1 MSTVRIER
9 NGPVAE
15 IVLNRPEKLNAFNT
29 ALFADY
35 AAALDALAGD
45 DEVSVVIVR
54 GEGRAFSVGWD
65 VGKKRSAAGIEGST
79 GYRNRVAH
87 EDWLRLRPQVATFT
101 AVFDFPKPVIAAVH
115 GFCMGG
121 ATLIPNCADLAVV
134 GNDTRIGWPVL
145 PIGGGMLGP
154 VSIYAIGSKKARELS
169 YTAGSHMTGPEAAQ
183 RGWANYAVPEDEVLS
198 KAREL
203 AHEISKVPRD
213 MLEIKKRA
221 ANEVMNR
228 QGFRDTLEACAAW
241 DALIHTSAGNEYMSA
256 TLAELGLKQ
265 AKAWY
270 DAGGSI
276 PTADAHD
283 ATDATADALA

>member
-9 NGPVAE
+9 RGAVAE
-15 IVLNRPEKLNAFNT
+15 IVFNRPEKLNAFNDE
-29 ALFADY
+29 LFADY
-35 AAALDALAGD
+35 SVALDALAA
-45 DEVSVVIVR
+45 DEGVSVVIVR

-65 VGKKRSAAGIEGST
+65 VGKKPAADGSSS
-79 GYRNRVAH
+79 GHRNRVAH
-87 EDWLRLRPQVATFT
+87 EDWMRLRPQVAAFT
-101 AVFDFPKPVIAAVH
+101 AVFEFPKPVIAAVH

-134 GNDTRIGWPVL
+134 GEDTKIGWPVL

-154 VSIYAIGSKKARELS
+154 VSIYSIGSKKARELS
-169 YTAGSHMTGPEAAQ
+169 YTAGSHLTGREAAE
-183 RGWANYAVPEDEVLS
+183 RGLANYAVPEDEVLA

-228 QGFRDTLEACAAW
+228 QGFRETLEACAAW
-241 DALIHTSAGNEYMSA
+241 DALIHTSAGNESMSA
-256 TLAELGLKQ
+256 ALADLGLKQ

-270 DAGGSI
+270 DGGGSL
-276 PTADAHD
+276 PGGAAADHRNTA
-283 ATDATADALA
+283 ADTRV